1 MYAVPEM
8 TAIDESEDYH
18 LKKKQNLTNKTNEYE
33 SIIYN

>member
-8 TAIDESEDYH
+8 IFINESEDYH
-18 LKKKQNLTNKTNEYE
+18 LNETQNRTIKTNEYE

>member
-8 TAIDESEDYH
+8 TAINESEDYH
-18 LKKKQNLTNKTNEYE
+18 LNKKQNRTNKTNEYE